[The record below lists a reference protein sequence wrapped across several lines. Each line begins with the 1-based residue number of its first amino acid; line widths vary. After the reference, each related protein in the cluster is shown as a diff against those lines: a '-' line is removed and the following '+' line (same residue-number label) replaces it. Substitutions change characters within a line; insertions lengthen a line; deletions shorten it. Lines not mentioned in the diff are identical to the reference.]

1 MIQNKYYDNK
11 MMLIILIMP
20 VTLFSKWFQFTV
32 LPGKY
37 FWDSQRML
45 SMLTGSGT
53 MDAWGGSYEVAV
65 SFFDKI
71 NIFNFSTLEEFA
83 YALAFIFSLALI
95 FIFIRIQNLTLIQ
108 TLYYLATIGL
118 LNIYVFNISKDIIQ
132 FLIFFLMYLV
142 IIAPR
147 INSSIKLILILGLFY
162 WESTFFRSY
171 YIIMGALFLVAYLLL
186 KYIQIKNIKMNSKI
200 VINFLVIMFI
210 MFTCFLLIVQV
221 IMPEEYEAVIGVR
234 DSNLNEVAVSQIE
247 NWIESDGTL
256 HLFLVN
262 YLINSIR
269 MMIPVELLTKGIS
282 YLPFIVFQ
290 IMTLY
295 YLFQTVKSLNSST
308 KAEVILS
315 LAIFIGYLMGSFIFE
330 PDFGSFIRHESATF
344 PILHLLITR
353 SYTKVIT

>member
-1 MIQNKYYDNK
+1 
-11 MMLIILIMP
+11 
-20 VTLFSKWFQFTV
+20 
-32 LPGKY
+32 
-37 FWDSQRML
+37 
-45 SMLTGSGT
+45 
-53 MDAWGGSYEVAV
+53 
-65 SFFDKI
+65 
-71 NIFNFSTLEEFA
+71 
-83 YALAFIFSLALI
+83 
-95 FIFIRIQNLTLIQ
+95 
-108 TLYYLATIGL
+108 
-118 LNIYVFNISKDIIQ
+118 
-132 FLIFFLMYLV
+132 MYLV